1 MSIAPVPTDSAV
13 PGWVRVVAHQARVL
27 PELLALTDERGA
39 ALTYAALD
47 AELRRAAGYWRAA
60 GVGAGDPVAVLGRNS
75 TDLVVTVL
83 GLSYLGAHP
92 LLLNWRLT
100 PGELA
105 ELGTVGAPVAIAHD
119 PEFAAGAEAVVPAGP
134 RTVLGA
140 DRADGPPG
148 EPAGDETF
156 ALLHTSGT
164 TGLPKVIGLT
174 YAAHLHGCGRLVELA
189 GLGRGDVHLRFTPLF
204 HLAGLQ
210 ELGASLLSGGTT
222 HLQAAFDPERWIRA
236 VAERGVHY
244 GHLPP
249 ATLRRV
255 VDALAALDSPP
266 ELGSLRE
273 VWYGTAP
280 AGPDLVARAIDLLGC
295 DLRQVYGMTE
305 AQSPVAMLLP
315 EHHRDPSRLGTAGKP
330 LPEWEI
336 RLRGPDGTDV
346 GTGVPGE
353 LVIRGPRLFA
363 GYRTPT
369 GEPGVGL
376 EPGGWYATGDIAVL
390 DDDGFLTIVDRAKDM
405 VVSGG
410 ENVYPAEVE
419 RVLVRHPQVEDAAV
433 IGVPHAEWGE
443 AVHAVLIPRA
453 GSTPDP
459 TEFLAWCREH
469 IAGFKRPRSIEFVDE
484 LPRNAGGKVLKRELR
499 RGHWAGH
506 TRGVS

>member
-1 MSIAPVPTDSAV
+1 MNIAAGQPDSAV
-13 PGWVRVVAHQARVL
+13 PGWIRVVAHQARVL
-27 PELLALTDERGA
+27 PEVLALTDERGA

-47 AELRRAAGYWRAA
+47 AEIRRAAAFWRAA
-60 GVGAGDPVAVLGRNS
+60 GIAAGEPVAVLGRNS
-75 TDLVVTVL
+75 VDLVVTVL
-83 GLSYLGAHP
+83 GLSHLGAHP

-105 ELGTVGAPVAIAHD
+105 ELGAACAPVAIAHD
-119 PEFAAGAEAVVPAGP
+119 PEFAAGAAAVVPAGS

-148 EPAGDETF
+148 EPTGDGTF

-210 ELGASLLSGGTT
+210 ELGSSLLSGGTT

-255 VDALAALDSPP
+255 VDALAAQASPP

-280 AGPDLVARAIDLLGC
+280 AGAELVARAVELLGC

-305 AQSPVAMLLP
+305 AQSPVSMLLP
-315 EHHRDPSRLGTAGKP
+315 EHHRDPALLGTAGKP
-330 LPEWEI
+330 LPEWEV
-336 RLRGPDGTDV
+336 RLRAADGADAPA
-346 GTGVPGE
+346 GVPGE

-363 GYRTPT
+363 GYRG
-369 GEPGVGL
+369 GEPGAGL
-376 EPGGWYATGDIAVL
+376 EPGGWYATGDIAIL
-390 DDDGFLTIVDRAKDM
+390 DEAGFLTIVDRAKDM

-419 RVLVRHPQVEDAAV
+419 RVLVRHPEIEDAAV
-433 IGVPHAEWGE
+433 IGVPHPEWGE

-453 GSTPDP
+453 GTTPDP
-459 TEFLAWCREH
+459 AAFLAWCRGH
-469 IAGFKRPRSIEFVDE
+469 LAGFKRPRSIEFADE

-499 RGHWAGH
+499 RAHWAGH